1 MKVGHLSLAGLL
13 LFLASYA
20 CGQSSANPSQVDEL
34 VLANHILANENV
46 MDAYGHVSVRDE
58 RNANHFLL
66 ARAIAAASVTA
77 ADIITYDLDSN
88 PMGDTRAGFSE
99 RFIHGQIY
107 KARPDVM
114 AIVHFH
120 APEVIPFS
128 VSSVPLRPIIHMAA
142 FLPQVIPIFEI
153 RTAGGMTDMLVR
165 DNKLGKALANQ
176 LAEKNVIL
184 LRGHGAT
191 VVGPNLHITTGRA
204 YYTVVNA
211 RVQIQAMQLA
221 GGADKLVF
229 VDPAETKQFGDGD
242 GYERFWNYWKF
253 KDGK

>member
-1 MKVGHLSLAGLL
+1 MNVRHLSLAGIL
-13 LFLASYA
+13 LFLTSYV
-20 CGQSSANPSQVDEL
+20 CSQSPANPSQTDEL

-46 MDAYGHVSVRDE
+46 VDAYGHVSVRDE

-66 ARAIAAASVTA
+66 ARAIASGSVTA

-88 PMGDTRAGFSE
+88 AIGDTRASFTE

-107 KARPDVM
+107 RARPDVM

-120 APEVIPFS
+120 AAEVIPFS
-128 VSSVPLRPIIHMAA
+128 VSSVPLKPIIHMAA

-153 RTAGGMTDMLVR
+153 RTAGGMTDMLIR
-165 DNKLGKALANQ
+165 DNKLGKALADQ
-176 LAEKNVIL
+176 LADKSVVL

-204 YYTVVNA
+204 YYTVAKA
-211 RVQIQAMQLA
+211 RVQAQAMQLA
-221 GGADKLVF
+221 GGADNLVF
-229 VDPAETKQFGDGD
+229 VDPEETKKFGDGD
-242 GYERFWNYWKF
+242 GYERFWNYGKF
-253 KDGK
+253 KDAK

>member
-1 MKVGHLSLAGLL
+1 MRVRHFTLAGV
-13 LFLASYA
+13 LFLASYV
-20 CGQSSANPSQVDEL
+20 CGQAPANPSQIDEL

-88 PMGDTRAGFSE
+88 PIGDTRAGFSE

-107 KARPDVM
+107 KARPDVTS
-114 AIVHFH
+114 IVHFH

-128 VSSVPLRPIIHMAA
+128 VSSVPLKPIIHMAA
-142 FLPQVIPIFEI
+142 FLPQMIPIFEI
-153 RTAGGMTDMLVR
+153 RTAGGMTDMMVR
-165 DNKLGKALANQ
+165 DNKLAKALADQ
-176 LAEKNVIL
+176 LADKNVIL
-184 LRGHGAT
+184 LRGHGAA

-211 RVQIQAMQLA
+211 RVQTQAMQLA

-229 VDPAETKQFGDGD
+229 VDPEETKKFGDGD

-253 KDGK
+253 REGQ